1 MTRDENLH
9 PDLRRD
15 PSLPAWPDPIPIE
28 IARRCRRGDDRIALA
43 LFVLSKCA
51 YRHEPQALDQALRA
65 LGLRASRRTAIAAV
79 VAKACRG
86 E

>member
-1 MTRDENLH
+1 VTDDNLH

-15 PSLPAWPDPIPIE
+15 ASLPAWPDPIPIE

-43 LFVLSKCA
+43 LYVLSKCA
-51 YRHEPQALDQALRA
+51 HRHEPQTLDRALRA
-65 LGLRASRRTAIAAV
+65 LGLPASRRTTITAV
-79 VAKACRG
+79 IAKACRG